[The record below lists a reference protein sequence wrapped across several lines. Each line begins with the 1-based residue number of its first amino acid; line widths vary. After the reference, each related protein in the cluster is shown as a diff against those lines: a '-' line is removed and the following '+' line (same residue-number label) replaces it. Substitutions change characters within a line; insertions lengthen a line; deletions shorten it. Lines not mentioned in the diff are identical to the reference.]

1 MNLLNQLTWND
12 ITSPTLS
19 PKEYLKKYKKKIK
32 ETYNSYEPKSRL
44 IYQIKEIIKKN
55 NEKLKIVVLGADWC
69 PDCVKNIPLMIK
81 IIKLMNDKIVDM
93 KILYGIMVQ
102 NAAFVRAG
110 RAWGGNR
117 QDSVGE
123 AWRWECGQRSPPEA
137 TNPKFNLTAI
147 PTFYFFNKRGNLVGI
162 IIERPKAGST
172 LEEEILEILKKSM

>member
-93 KILYGIMVQ
+93 KILYGIMV
-102 NAAFVRAG
+102 NALHKP
-110 RAWGGNR
+110 
-117 QDSVGE
+117 GE
-123 AWRWECGQRSPPEA
+123 PIWHNKRSPPEA